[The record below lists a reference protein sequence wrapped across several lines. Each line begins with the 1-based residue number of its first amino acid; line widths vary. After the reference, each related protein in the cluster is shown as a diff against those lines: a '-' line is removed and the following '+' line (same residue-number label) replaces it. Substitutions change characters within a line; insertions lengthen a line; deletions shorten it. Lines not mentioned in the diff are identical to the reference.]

1 MGDHLATIDVP
12 KNKGLL
18 CPLYG
23 EGIEGRK
30 LKQLQG
36 TSTDVKW
43 LVIASLIITLEGKR

>member
-1 MGDHLATIDVP
+1 MATIDVP